1 MRRRDFIKVI
11 GSTVAWPLAA
21 RAQAPTRG
29 QQKVPT
35 VGFLGGGTA
44 ASIWRSWAAAY
55 VKRLA
60 ELGWIEHRTIAIEYR
75 WAEGRSD
82 RFAEIAAETGAVA
95 GAGHRCAALLDDG
108 PLVRRRLH
116 RQCGDK
122 GAQLRRR
129 LRHGFDAVTECLQA
143 SDHQGP

>member
-82 RFAEIAAETGAVA
+82 RFAEIAAEFVRLKIDVIAVSYT
-95 GAGHRCAALLDDG
+95 HLTL
-108 PLVRRRLH
+108 PTTPYV
-116 RQCGDK
+116 
-122 GAQLRRR
+122 
-129 LRHGFDAVTECLQA
+129 
-143 SDHQGP
+143 